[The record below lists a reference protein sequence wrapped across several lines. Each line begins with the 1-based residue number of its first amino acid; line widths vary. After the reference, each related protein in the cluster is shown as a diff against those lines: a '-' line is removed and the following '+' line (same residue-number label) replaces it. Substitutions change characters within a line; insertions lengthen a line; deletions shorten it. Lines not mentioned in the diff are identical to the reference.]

1 MSIKK
6 QKRLTKLEWKVIQF
20 ALSTLIAGGGEDLQ
34 AFGDKQE
41 EMTKAL
47 YSADLKVALRR
58 QSF

>member
-6 QKRLTKLEWKVIQF
+6 QKRLTKKEWKIIQF
-20 ALSTLIAGGGEDLQ
+20 ALSNLIAGGGVDLQ

-47 YSADLKVALRR
+47 YSADLKVCLRG
-58 QSF
+58 